1 MKILRQ
7 FNQQNY
13 PSQFW
18 LLFWGMLISTAGA
31 SMIWPFLMIYVSD
44 KLSLPMTAVAF
55 MMTLNATAGLIAS
68 FVVGPICDRA
78 GRRSTMVFG
87 LIAMGVLYVAMIPAE
102 TVMQFAILMT
112 LRGFVNPL
120 YRVGSD
126 AMVADLIPEG
136 QRADAYAL
144 TRLAKNVGI
153 ALGPAV
159 GGFVATASYT
169 IAFWCAEAGLVIFGL
184 LVLFFAKET
193 LPKITPDVATQTT
206 GIKSYGQIF
215 VDKAFMAFILAFT
228 LTQIGSTIVWV
239 LLGVYAKTNYQ
250 VMENQFGFI
259 PMTNA
264 ILVVTLQVLVTR
276 KSKSYSPLLMMGLG
290 GFMYAAGVTSVAFG
304 DGFWD
309 FWASMVT
316 LTMGELLL
324 VPTATTYVADIAP
337 EDMRGRYMS
346 IFSLC
351 WGVAAGVGPVIGGF
365 LNDNLSP
372 QSIWFGGGLI
382 GLLGAAWFLGMFRG
396 RRLQTVVS

>member
-1 MKILRQ
+1 MKILRL
-7 FNQQNY
+7 FTHQNY

-31 SMIWPFLMIYVSD
+31 SMIWPFLMIYVSE
-44 KLSLPMTAVAF
+44 KLTLAMTSVAF

-78 GRRSTMVFG
+78 GRRATMVFG
-87 LIAMGVLYVAMIPAE
+87 LIAMGILYVAMIPAE
-102 TVMQFAILMT
+102 TVLQFAILMT

-120 YRVGSD
+120 FRVGSD

-159 GGFVATASYT
+159 GGFVATASYS
-169 IAFWCAEAGLVIFGL
+169 IAFWCAAIGLVFFGF

-193 LPKITPDVATQTT
+193 LPETDLAKIVQNS
-206 GIKSYGQIF
+206 GLKSYGQIF
-215 VDKAFMAFILAFT
+215 VDKAFMAFIFAFT
-228 LTQIGSTIVWV
+228 LTQIGTTIIWV

-250 VMENQFGFI
+250 VLENQFGFI

-264 ILVVTLQVLVTR
+264 IMVVTLQVFVTR
-276 KSKSYSPLLMMGLG
+276 KSKSQSPLLMMGLG
-290 GFMYAAGVTSVAFG
+290 GFMYAIGVTSVAFG
-304 DGFWD
+304 DSFWD
-309 FWASMVT
+309 FWASMVI
-316 LTMGELLL
+316 LTSGELLL
-324 VPTATTYVADIAP
+324 IPTATTYVANIAP

-346 IFSLC
+346 LFSLC
-351 WGVAAGVGPVIGGF
+351 WGVASGIGPIVGGY
-365 LNDNLSP
+365 LNDNISP

-382 GLLGAAWFLGMFRG
+382 VLIGAVWFLGMFRG
-396 RRLQTVVS
+396 RRLQPVVS